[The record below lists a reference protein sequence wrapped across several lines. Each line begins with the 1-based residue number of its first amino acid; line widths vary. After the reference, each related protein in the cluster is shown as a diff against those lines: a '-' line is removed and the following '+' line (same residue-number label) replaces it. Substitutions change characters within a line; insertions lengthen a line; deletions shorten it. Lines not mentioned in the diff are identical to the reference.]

1 MDEETVFVVDDE
13 VANRELFAAIFDSV
27 GIKSRSF
34 ESAQEF
40 LANFDEQV
48 PGCILLDIRM
58 PGMSGLELQQKLK
71 NDGVPHPIIIVTA
84 HGDISI
90 AIEAMKAGAYDF
102 LEKPIRN
109 QQLLEI
115 VQRALREGR
124 ETASRQQQKLE
135 MRGRFAELT
144 PREKEVLSQVVEGE
158 PNKRI
163 AFNLDISVKTVEL
176 HRAKVMQKTGARSL
190 AELIRLVVEAEA
202 DTADN

>member
-1 MDEETVFVVDDE
+1 MDEETVLVVDDE